1 MTKISILFKK
11 FKNRPFIIL
20 DEEKNMDMNKILNL
34 KVNIDNPSSEIVKEK
49 TYEDLYRIMEKLA
62 SKRRTGSDNL
72 ISKTNMKMSNQK
84 QLSKPSNLH
93 SPQNQ
98 YFTPDKSQQNFQ
110 FQPNF
115 PSQNKIQSM
124 NFSSLNN
131 SSQPKFPVSQ
141 KNTKVKGLKT
151 IDNPEMLGFHKNN
164 MSKMSNS
171 DNCPKKIIFTEPDM
185 NYSENPNFLKKK
197 YSKFSNPKKINR
209 AGLENLEKNKSL
221 TNFLKPNYSTGL
233 TSNSRPTK
241 PTEEDFESEEI
252 SESKGKNCETS
263 QEIINLK
270 ENYLAEG
277 GFDYEIIEKMNE
289 LSDGVKYTFGGV
301 GVSQEEEQ
309 KGDEEVKNE
318 EEHVINKANIPSLK
332 ELKHVISLSLY

>member
-1 MTKISILFKK
+1 
-11 FKNRPFIIL
+11 
-20 DEEKNMDMNKILNL
+20 MDMNKILNL
-34 KVNIDNPSSEIVKEK
+34 KVNIDNPSTEIVKEQ

-84 QLSKPSNLH
+84 KFSKITSNLH

-98 YFTPDKSQQNFQ
+98 YFTPDKSHQNFQ
-110 FQPNF
+110 FQPKF

-124 NFSSLNN
+124 NYSSSNN
-131 SSQPKFPVSQ
+131 DSQPKLQNSL
-141 KNTKVKGLKT
+141 KNKVKGLKT

-164 MSKMSNS
+164 MSKISNS
-171 DNCPKKIIFTEPDM
+171 DNCHKKIIFTEPDM
-185 NYSENPNFLKKK
+185 NYCDDPNFLQKK

-209 AGLENLEKNKSL
+209 VGLENFEKNKSL

-252 SESKGKNCETS
+252 SEGKNNCETTS
-263 QEIINLK
+263 QEINNLK
-270 ENYLAEG
+270 ENYLVEG
-277 GFDYEIIEKMNE
+277 GFDYEIIERMNE

-309 KGDEEVKNE
+309 KENEEVKHE
-318 EEHVINKANIPSLK
+318 EEVVINKANIPSLK
-332 ELKHVISLSLY
+332 ELKHVIYHRI